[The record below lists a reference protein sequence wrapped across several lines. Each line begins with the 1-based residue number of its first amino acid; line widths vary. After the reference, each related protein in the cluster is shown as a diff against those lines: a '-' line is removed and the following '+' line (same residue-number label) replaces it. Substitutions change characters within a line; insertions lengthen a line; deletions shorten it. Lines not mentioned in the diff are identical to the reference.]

1 MRQTSYIQFDDLYED
16 RKIALVSY
24 PEELH
29 FADSAKCPVNVR
41 MADENNVPNYNADI
55 VLTVKEYGN
64 LYDDGFSEIRAT
76 DGQGMAYFDIARYVQ
91 MILGDTDA
99 DGIFDYSQS
108 SALVTQKRIQ
118 VTLAA
123 YGVTFNTFTFNAVHG
138 NNRVTDRWWASER
151 TIRWWPAY
159 PFAFDFPN
167 VDEVRKTIG
176 DAITTVTFPQVPTSL
191 NFTRVRVKASY
202 FSNATFKIQSI
213 KAGITFG
220 IAQNTDTGHVGG
232 TKLFIEAANT
242 ATLIADTCPAD
253 INAAYLRWIDSHCE
267 LRHWLFMRH
276 SETDTVTIATDRR
289 SGYDPDRFVDG
300 VAQDGRMRDG
310 TLAKELT
317 VNTGMLQGWEYEI
330 ASSIINA
337 PFVDILDMD
346 EYINHGNTL
355 WHRLTVKGGTYTK
368 QLRNRHASDQDLK
381 VVVTLQYDG
390 ERSIGV

>member
-1 MRQTSYIQFDDLYED
+1 MRQNDSISFTDASSHGHNG
-16 RKIALVSY
+16 LVRY

-29 FADSAKCPVNVR
+29 FADSVRCPIEVR
-41 MADENNVPNYNADI
+41 LYDSLPQPGDSNESI
-55 VLTVKEYGN
+55 LLIVKEYGTQ
-64 LYDDGFSEIRAT
+64 YGYSETRVRDKNGWAH
-76 DGQGMAYFDIARYVQ
+76 FDIARYIQ
-91 MILGDTDA
+91 LILGDPEA
-99 DGIFDYSQS
+99 DGTFDYSEDS
-108 SALVTQKRIQ
+108 ELVTQKTLQ
-118 VTLAA
+118 VTLTAF
-123 YGVTFNTFTFNAVHG
+123 GVAFYTFTFNAVHG

-176 DAITTVTFPQVPTSL
+176 DAITTVTFPQVSTSL

-202 FSNATFKIQSI
+202 FANGTFKITLPKGGFS
-213 KAGITFG
+213 FG
-220 IAQNTDTGHVGG
+220 IAGASDAGHVAG
-232 TKLFIEAANT
+232 TKFFHESSDAV
-242 ATLIADTCPAD
+242 TLVADQCLAD
-253 INAAYLRWIDSHCE
+253 PNAAYLRWLDRHCE
-267 LRHWLFMRH
+267 LRHWLFTKYR
-276 SETDTVTIATDRR
+276 ETDTVQATDDRR
-289 SGYDPDRFVDG
+289 SGFDPDRFVDG
-300 VAQDGRMRDG
+300 VARDGRMRDG
-310 TLAKELT
+310 ILTKELT

-337 PFVDILDMD
+337 PFVDMLDMD